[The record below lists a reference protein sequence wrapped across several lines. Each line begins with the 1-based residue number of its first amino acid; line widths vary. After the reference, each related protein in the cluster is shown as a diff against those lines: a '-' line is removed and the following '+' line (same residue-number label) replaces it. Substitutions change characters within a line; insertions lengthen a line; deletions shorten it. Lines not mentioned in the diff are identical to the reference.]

1 MASHVPRKIIHVDMD
16 AFYAA
21 VEQRDRPEL
30 RGKPVIVGGPPDSRG
45 VVCTASYEART
56 FGVHSAMPSSQAYRK
71 CPQGVFLPPDFP
83 RYSAV
88 SRQVREVFQSVTD
101 LVEPLSLDEAY
112 LDVTR
117 NALGE
122 PSATRVAEEVR
133 RRIYETTRLTASA
146 GVAPNKFLAK
156 IASDMRKPDGLFVI
170 RPQDVGAFVKD
181 LPVRKIPGIGHVT
194 ERHCHDHGIK
204 VCSDF
209 LQYTEA
215 ELAAKFGKAGHW
227 FHQLARGIDRRPVLV
242 DRLRKSQ
249 SVEDTFAT
257 DITSREDV
265 VTELERLVTTLEG
278 RLLRSD
284 TCGRTVTLKVKYA
297 DFTIATR
304 SRTLELAVQTRDALL
319 REGVE
324 LLALTE
330 VGKRPIRLLGIGVSN
345 LVGEGDEQQLYLP
358 FD

>member
-1 MASHVPRKIIHVDMD
+1 MAAHAPRKIIHVDMD
-16 AFYAA
+16 AFYAS

-45 VVCTASYEART
+45 VVCAASYEART
-56 FGVHSAMPSSQAYRK
+56 FGVHSAMPSSHAYRK
-71 CPQGVFLPPDFP
+71 CPHGVFLRPDFP

-88 SRQVREVFQSVTD
+88 SKQVRAVFHSVTD

-112 LDVTR
+112 LDVTS

-133 RRIYETTRLTASA
+133 RRIHQETGLTASA
-146 GVAPNKFLAK
+146 GIAPNKFLAK
-156 IASDMRKPDGLFVI
+156 IASDMRKPDGIFVI
-170 RPQDVGAFVKD
+170 RPQDVAGFVEN
-181 LPVRKIPGIGHVT
+181 LPVRKVPGIGRVT
-194 ERHCHDHGIK
+194 ERHCHEHGIK

-209 LQYTEA
+209 LSYTEA
-215 ELAAKFGKAGHW
+215 ELTKTFGKAGHW
-227 FHQLARGIDRRPVLV
+227 FHQIARGIDRRPVRIDSV
-242 DRLRKSQ
+242 RKSQ

-257 DITSREDV
+257 DIVSRDDV
-265 VTELERLVTTLEG
+265 VSELERLAATLEG
-278 RLLRSD
+278 RLLRAETS
-284 TCGRTVTLKVKYA
+284 GRTVNLKVKYA

-304 SRTLELAVQTRDALL
+304 SRTLELPVQTRDDLV

-330 VGKRPIRLLGIGVSN
+330 VGERPIRLLGIGISS

-358 FD
+358 FK